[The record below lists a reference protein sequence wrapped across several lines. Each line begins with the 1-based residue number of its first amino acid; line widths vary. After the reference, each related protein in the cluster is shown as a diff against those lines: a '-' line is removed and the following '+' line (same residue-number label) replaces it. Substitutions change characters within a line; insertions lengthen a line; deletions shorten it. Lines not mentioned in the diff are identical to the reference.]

1 MATNQNMGY
10 IGIDVGSRAIKV
22 AQVQLTSGGLQLI
35 DGAIV
40 NRQTQWVVDDPLN
53 PWPPQSSL
61 GEILAA
67 RSIADKLVGDQTA
80 MSMTMAVCDI
90 RGAHIEL
97 TDDDTINRTQIT
109 SRFEAI
115 ERFDVAS
122 RQFDYCPVPP
132 PWRSQNT
139 NVHVLSLT
147 RDWATA
153 IGDDASR
160 CGLECHRLDGQPFV
174 LARAA
179 QLIPSATPGEPV
191 IMIDW
196 GYNRTMLCL
205 AVDGAPVFIRMLR
218 GCGFHFVLEAICE
231 SLGIQEFEASQLVQ
245 RYGVA
250 DSLASPSPA
259 AREIEEAVQY
269 SMSVFSHELDRTWNY
284 LKRIHPDNL
293 PRRAVLTGVGAT
305 TANISEWMAS
315 RSSLLFSTWRLPG
328 DEDHDSTD
336 SPASCHSALLASAIA
351 LSASAFQIEKV
362 PV

>member
-1 MATNQNMGY
+1 MTTNKNMGY

-35 DGAIV
+35 DAAIV
-40 NRQTQWVVDDPLN
+40 NRQTHWAVDDPLN

-67 RSIADKLVGDQTA
+67 RSIAENLVGDQTA
-80 MSMTMAVCDI
+80 MSATMAICDI
-90 RGAHIEL
+90 RAAHIEL

-109 SRFEAI
+109 SRLDAI

-132 PWRSQNT
+132 LWRTQNT

-147 RDWATA
+147 RDWAAA
-153 IGDDASR
+153 IGDDPSH

-179 QLIPSATPGEPV
+179 QLIPSASPGEPV
-191 IMIDW
+191 LMIDW

-218 GCGFHFVLEAICE
+218 GCGFHFVLDAICE

-250 DSLASPSPA
+250 DSLASPSPV

-269 SMSVFSHELDRTWNY
+269 SMSVFSHELDRTWDY

-293 PRRAVLTGVGAT
+293 PRCAVLTGVGAT
-305 TANISEWMAS
+305 TANITEWMAS
-315 RSSLLFSTWRLPG
+315 RSSLLFSTWGMSG
-328 DEDHDSTD
+328 DEDYGSA
-336 SPASCHSALLASAIA
+336 SPATSCHSALLASAIT
-351 LSASAFQIEKV
+351 LSASAFQIERV
-362 PV
+362 AV